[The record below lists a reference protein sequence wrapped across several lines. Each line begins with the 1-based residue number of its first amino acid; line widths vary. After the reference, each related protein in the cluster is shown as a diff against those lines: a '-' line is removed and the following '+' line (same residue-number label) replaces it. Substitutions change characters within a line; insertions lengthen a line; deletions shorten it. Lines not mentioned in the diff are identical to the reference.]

1 MRELDDG
8 VIYMALDAATA
19 VKKVGEIDAVVN
31 AYRLTGD
38 EAKRLDDAK
47 RHIKMGG
54 EGGR

>member
-8 VIYMALDAATA
+8 VIYMALDAATV
-19 VKKVGEIDAVVN
+19 VKKVGGIDAVVN

-38 EAKRLDDAK
+38 EATHLDDAK

>member
-8 VIYMALDAATA
+8 VIYMALDAATE
-19 VKKVGEIDAVVN
+19 VKKVGGIDAVVN

-38 EAKRLDDAK
+38 EATHLDDAK

>member
-8 VIYMALDAATA
+8 VIYMALDAATE

-38 EAKRLDDAK
+38 EAKRLADA
-47 RHIKMGG
+47 RRYIKMGG